1 MFFLILQ
8 VIFQSFKNVFKILS
22 KTLLRVK
29 VFFKNTIEQYD
40 SMAWWEEFIECRIR
54 FLLVSII

>member
-40 SMAWWEEFIECRIR
+40 SMAWWEEFIEC
-54 FLLVSII
+54 